1 MFFLKKIIF
10 SILVIFFP
18 IIGSAA
24 QPIVVGNLIG
34 QLGNQLFIIAATS
47 SLAWENN
54 ATPCFP
60 DFINQNRTK
69 WNLAENYKI
78 LFSDL
83 KTKNPLLKHIKYTYQ
98 EPCFFYVPIKYKKN
112 MKISGYFQ
120 SEKYFIKYKERI
132 IDLFSPN
139 ESISS
144 YLQEKYSDII
154 NDPNTVSI
162 HLRSYLKEDPFGS
175 YHITYGM
182 DYYNAAMDLFPEN
195 TQFIVFTN
203 DIVDTKIKFKNVTKN
218 IRFIENE
225 HYIHDFYL
233 MSLCKHNIIS
243 NSSFSWWAAYL
254 NRNPDKIVVAP
265 PNWFNPITGLDTKDL
280 LPNDWIII
288 K

>member
-10 SILVIFFP
+10 FLFIIFTHFAV
-18 IIGSAA
+18 STV

-34 QLGNQLFIIAATS
+34 QLGNQLFIIAAAC

-54 ATPCFP
+54 AIPCFP
-60 DFINQNRTK
+60 DFINQNRRK
-69 WNLAENYKI
+69 WSLAENYKI
-78 LFSDL
+78 LFKDL
-83 KTKNPLLKHIKYTYQ
+83 QTKNPLLKHIKYTYE
-98 EPCFFYVPIKYKKN
+98 EPCFFYIPIKYKKN

-154 NDPNTVSI
+154 NDPNTVSV
-162 HLRSYLKEDPFGS
+162 HLRSYLKEDPSGS

-182 DYYNAAMDLFPEN
+182 EYYNAAMDLFPED
-195 TQFIVFTN
+195 TPFIIFTN
-203 DIVDTKIKFKNVTKN
+203 DIVDTKNKFKDIKKN

-254 NRNPDKIVVAP
+254 NRNPEKIVVAP

-280 LPNDWIII
+280 LPKNWIILN
-288 K
+288 